1 VTETHPWKTASI
13 IMVNKPNKPDYN
25 ILKAYCPI
33 ALMECTGKLLEKIVT
48 KCININIEE
57 FDLLLM
63 TQFRS
68 CPHHNARDAM
78 VWF

>member
-1 VTETHPWKTASI
+1 VTGTCLWKTASI
-13 IMVNKPNKPDYN
+13 IMVNKPNKPDYS
-25 ILKAYCPI
+25 ISKAYYPI

-48 KCININIEE
+48 KCININIKE
-57 FDLLLM
+57 FDLLM
-63 TQFRS
+63 TQFGS